1 MSDQVF
7 TPIENRVMTLLK
19 DRYIEEGWTFSGCV
33 PAEDPA
39 LARCAR
45 DGDDALRAILHL
57 IELGYIQKRD
67 CMTLAFELSPA
78 QRWELI
84 NSHDLADYW
93 QFAGRGPGGDEYGE
107 IVHVRDEVEKG
118 NSNV

>member
-7 TPIENRVMTLLK
+7 TPIDCRVMTLLK
-19 DRYIEEGWTFSGCV
+19 ERYIEKGWALSGCV

-45 DGDDALRAILHL
+45 DGKDVLAAINHL

-67 CMTLAFELSPA
+67 CQALAYELTPA
-78 QRWELI
+78 QRLETI
-84 NSHDLADYW
+84 EGYDLADYW
-93 QFAGRGPGGDEYGE
+93 QLVGQGPGGDEYSE
-107 IVHVRDEVEKG
+107 ILHVRNEVEKG
-118 NSNV
+118 QSDV